1 MKSNRSNQEEEKMKI
16 RQVLVTGIVMLAM
29 VAAPVLSQDVNQQIG
44 TSGAVDWTSQTL
56 RATGIGSPNPNMPET
71 AQRAGAIEAAKRV
84 ALRNMLETIQG
95 MNLDSETTVRNY
107 MMESDVI
114 TTRVKGV
121 ARNFT
126 VVDTK
131 YMSTGDIEVTVEMP
145 MTGALLD
152 ALLPQ
157 SMGGAL
163 GLVPSAQGVCPMCG
177 QPWPAGKPVP
187 AGVSLQNAGAATTT
201 TQPQGGA
208 FTGLI
213 IDAKGLGLRPAMSPK
228 VLDESGQEIYG
239 SKFVSR
245 EWAVQIGMVGY
256 DKDVNRARSN
266 DRVTNNPLV
275 VKALK
280 LAGENKADVVVAAAS
295 AAQIRNAAASQNFLD
310 KCKVMFIVD

>member
-1 MKSNRSNQEEEKMKI
+1 MKI
-16 RQVLVTGIVMLAM
+16 HQLLAAGIVMLAL
-29 VAAPVLSQDVNQQIG
+29 VAVPILAQDVTQQMG
-44 TSGAVDWTSQTL
+44 STGAADWTNQTL

-145 MTGALLD
+145 ITGALLD

-163 GLVPSAQGVCPMCG
+163 GIMPAAQGVCPLCG

-187 AGVSLQNAGAATTT
+187 AGVTLQTAGAVATT

-208 FTGLI
+208 YTGLI

-228 VLDESGQEIYG
+228 ILDESGQEVYG

-295 AAQIRNAAASQNFLD
+295 AALIRNAATSQNFLD